1 MDTTALPR
9 IDAEMLATF
18 NGVKGQPI
26 YISIKNI
33 VYDVSAGSDFYGPGK
48 PYGVFA
54 GKEVSRCLGKMQI
67 SDAEANCSWRS
78 LGDEHKETLGE
89 WEAKIRSKY
98 PIAGAF
104 APDANYET
112 RGAMLEP

>member
-1 MDTTALPR
+1 MEGSQMPR

-18 NGVKGQPI
+18 DGRNGQPI
-26 YISIKNI
+26 FISIKNI
-33 VYDVSAGSDFYGPGK
+33 IYDVSLGSDFYGPGK

-54 GKEVSRCLGKMQI
+54 GKEISRCLGKMQVN
-67 SDAEANCSWRS
+67 DAEANCSWRTLS
-78 LGDEHKETLGE
+78 EEHKETLAE

-104 APDANYET
+104 APDPHFET

>member
-1 MDTTALPR
+1 MEGVPLPR
-9 IDAEMLATF
+9 LDAETLATF
-18 NGVKGQPI
+18 DGRNGQPI
-26 YISIKNI
+26 YISVKSVI
-33 VYDVSAGSDFYGPGK
+33 YDVSAGSDFYGPGK

-54 GKEVSRCLGKMQI
+54 GKEVSRCLAKMQVN
-67 SDAEANCSWRS
+67 DVEANASWRTLS
-78 LGDEHKETLGE
+78 DEHKETLAE

-104 APDANYET
+104 QPDAHYET